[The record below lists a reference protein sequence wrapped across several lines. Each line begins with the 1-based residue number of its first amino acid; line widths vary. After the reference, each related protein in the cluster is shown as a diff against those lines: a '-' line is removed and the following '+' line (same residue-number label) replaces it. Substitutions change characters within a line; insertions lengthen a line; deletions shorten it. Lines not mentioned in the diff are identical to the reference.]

1 MQEDVHRVRG
11 GGVSSYHFN
20 CINYNLSL
28 SDSVDIPSIKLT
40 VMLDMF
46 CVVLAVVSAQALLGF
61 TLGVPIPHFCISF
74 EGLMIPKKKEEEGEK
89 SKMAIHVAKLP
100 SNLTVL
106 LYI

>member
-1 MQEDVHRVRG
+1 
-11 GGVSSYHFN
+11 
-20 CINYNLSL
+20 
-28 SDSVDIPSIKLT
+28 
-40 VMLDMF
+40 MLDMF